1 MEGNDDICLKN
12 GMFRWILELKEHR
25 LFVSLC
31 LIKIEILSMD
41 GKAF

>member
-1 MEGNDDICLKN
+1 MAGNDDICLKN
-12 GMFRWILELKEHR
+12 GMFRWILELKEHQ

-31 LIKIEILSMD
+31 LIKRISMD